1 MRKLQ
6 KMKKSVAIGLTS
18 LLTVS
23 NFAYAAP
30 IEASSEI
37 LGQATAAVN
46 GEESISLIDSQ
57 QPFEDNEKVRV
68 IVELDQQAAIEFA
81 TENGVQ
87 YSDLSESTQAAL
99 EEKATNAQEEV
110 KQDIAENNID
120 MSYEYN
126 FTTVFNGFSGEVQYG
141 DILEIESLP
150 NVKGVYLANEYE
162 RPVTEP
168 NMATSHEFIQSY
180 QAWLDGKYKGEGMV
194 VAIIDS
200 GVDHTHRDMVVS
212 PNTAIDLSKAEV
224 DTLKAEQGLLGKH
237 FTDKVPY
244 GYNYFDHTT
253 EVRDLVPGGSNHGMH
268 VAGTVAANGDT
279 DNGGIK
285 GVAPEAQLLAMKV
298 FSNDPGYAST
308 FSDIYLVAI
317 DESIKLG
324 ADVLNMSLGSVASFY
339 SPEDPANLA
348 ITRAVDNGVVASVS
362 AGNSRHIGRG
372 YKTPYAENPDIG
384 VVGSPGLSYDSIQV
398 AASGNKQTWY
408 NYTLSLGGT
417 VINDPDKPYGYG
429 SDNWIEK
436 LGNKEYDLVSLIG
449 KPGAPADYT
458 GLDVAGKVVAVTRGG
473 TPGPFIDKAAE
484 AAKQGAA
491 AIIVQDAG
499 AAGAVF
505 YYDLGGFAVPIIFI
519 SKPAGDQLH
528 AAFTAGK
535 TKLSYTMTGHIPAP
549 QAGRPTEFSSWGT
562 TPSLDIKP
570 EIMAPGGNI
579 LSTLNN
585 NQYGLMSGT
594 SMAAPHV
601 AGGSALVMQYIK
613 GHAKYKD
620 LSLKEQAHLAK
631 ILLMNTAE
639 QSVGTNG
646 IVYSPRLQGA
656 GMMQIADATKTP
668 VRVVNPDT
676 NEAKVELRDFTSKVV
691 NFTLKAINDS
701 SSKAVTYKV
710 DVDVL
715 TDIIQKTAAGDANW
729 SAAVTPTADNPHLR
743 GAGKLINV
751 DVQAP
756 ATVTVPAG
764 GTVNIPVSIDLTNA
778 KIPGLNAAGDS
789 IEIDLKEDIFVEGF
803 VRLTDVANVE
813 ADLVVPYVGFYG
825 DWDRPSILDS
835 FRYIDTKRAYF
846 NEATGSLPH
855 AGFVDN
861 RGTYIGFDPVN
872 GYANALS
879 KFSISP
885 NGDGMFDSI
894 NAVLTYIR
902 GAEDVQYNILD
913 ENGNKLRT
921 IRSEAYQRK
930 HYFASNQ
937 TAASRY
943 TYSATR
949 TWDGKVNGQLVPDG
963 KYFYEIKARVDL
975 NHREADWQSKKIPLM
990 VDTKAPSVTASYDIA
1005 TKQLTWTATDGEG
1018 IGIQHF
1024 QVLVNGVSVLPA
1036 NQLILPAARTWD
1048 LTTVNPP
1055 AGSKVEV
1062 VAYDFANNISTTAA
1076 SKTTTSTEKNVPVI
1090 TLESPGNGSIY
1101 NQNVVTV
1108 RGYVKDES
1116 PIASIFVNGTSV
1128 AFNRVMEANEERYR
1142 FSTDLTL
1149 AEGVHDLIIKAT
1161 DIVGNEVQISRR
1173 PVFVDTTAATL
1184 TVTAP
1189 QYVESTVEKTNLE
1202 ISVSDNNDQIR
1213 VYLNDDEVL
1222 SNSGPASWVE
1232 PTPYSKSFTSEVT
1245 LKEGNNTFTVRA
1257 VDLAGFVTTKT
1268 VNVYKLKAGE
1278 TPVIAEIQD
1287 TTVAPNNYVSYK
1299 KATEINATSNEE
1311 ITWNV
1316 KVVSPSGKESVLP
1329 ASTGTSYNATFKP
1342 GQYDENG
1349 VYTVVF
1355 SGVNALNVNV
1365 ASKEATFTVHN
1376 YPIVVEEVAVT
1387 DQLGNAKSTFT
1398 QTGTAN
1404 IQATI
1409 KNFGS
1414 DVERPMLIIQVKDS
1428 NNRVVEK
1435 SFLNLTKLNPEDSNG
1450 LGMQVQL
1457 DKLAKGTYS
1466 VDVFVWTGWD
1476 MAPLAEAKKSA
1487 VTFTVN

>member
-6 KMKKSVAIGLTS
+6 KMKKSVVIGLTS

-37 LGQATAAVN
+37 LGQATTAVN
-46 GEESISLIDSQ
+46 GEESISVIDSQ
-57 QPFEDNEKVRV
+57 QFEDNEKVRV

-81 TENGVQ
+81 TEKGVQ
-87 YSDLSESTQAAL
+87 YSDLSETTQATL
-99 EEKATNAQEEV
+99 EEKATNAQEVV

-141 DILEIESLP
+141 DISEIESLP
-150 NVKGVYLANEYE
+150 NVKDVYLANEYE

-244 GYNYFDHTT
+244 GYNYFDHST

-362 AGNSRHIGRG
+362 AGNSRHLGRG
-372 YKTPYAENPDIG
+372 YKTPFAENPDIG
-384 VVGSPGLSYDSIQV
+384 VVGAPGLSYDSIQV
-398 AASGNKQTWY
+398 AASGNMQTWY
-408 NYTLSLGGT
+408 NYNLSLNGT
-417 VINDPDKPYGYG
+417 AVQGNDGHFGYS
-429 SDNWIEK
+429 SDNWVEK
-436 LGNKEYDLVSLIG
+436 LPNPEYDIVSLIG
-449 KPGAPADYT
+449 KAGAAADYVGLNVT
-458 GLDVAGKVVAVTRGG
+458 GKIVAVTRGG

-491 AIIVQDAG
+491 GIIVQDAG
-499 AAGAVF
+499 AAGAIL
-505 YYDLGGFAVPIIFI
+505 YRDLGGFAIPIIFI
-519 SKPAGDQLH
+519 TKPAGDHLH
-528 AAFTAGK
+528 SLYTAGN
-535 TKLSYTMTGHIPAP
+535 TKLTFNMESHIPAP

-562 TPSLDIKP
+562 TPTLDIKP

-613 GHAKYKD
+613 EHAIYKNW
-620 LSLKEQAHLAK
+620 SLKDQAHLAK
-631 ILLMNTAE
+631 VLLMNTAE
-639 QSVGTNG
+639 QTIGTNG
-646 IVYSPRLQGA
+646 QPFSPRLQGA
-656 GMMQIADATKTP
+656 GMMQIADATLTP
-668 VRVVNPDT
+668 VRVVNPTT

-691 NFTLKAINDS
+691 EFKVKAINDS
-701 SSKAVTYKV
+701 SRKAITYNV
-710 DVDVL
+710 NVDVL
-715 TDIIQKTAAGDANW
+715 TDAIQKSTTVDTNW
-729 SAAVTPTADNPHLR
+729 TAAVTPTADNPHLR
-743 GAGKLINV
+743 GSEPLKNV
-751 DVQAP
+751 VVTAP

-764 GTVNIPVSIDLTNA
+764 GTVDIPVKIDLTNA
-778 KIPGLNAAGDS
+778 KIPGYLADGKTPTVL
-789 IEIDLKEDIFVEGF
+789 DLKEDIFVEGF
-803 VRLTDVANVE
+803 VRLTDSTNVE
-813 ADLVVPYVGFYG
+813 PDLVVPYVGFYG
-825 DWDRPSILDS
+825 DWDRPSIIDGMRNLDS
-835 FRYIDTKRAYF
+835 KAYF
-846 NEATGSLPH
+846 TLAAGSQPQ
-855 AGFVDN
+855 AGVVDN

-872 GYANALS
+872 GYTNAVS
-879 KFSISP
+879 KFSLSP
-885 NGDGMFDSI
+885 NGDGMFDTIVPILSF
-894 NAVLTYIR
+894 LR
-902 GAEDVQYNILD
+902 GAEDVQYNVLD
-913 ENGNKLRT
+913 ADKNKIRT
-921 IRSEAYQRK
+921 IRTETYQRK
-930 HYFASNQ
+930 HYYSTTTTQ
-937 TAASRY
+937 Y
-943 TYSATR
+943 TYSTAR
-949 TWDGKVNGQLVPDG
+949 AWDGKVNGELVPDG
-963 KYFYEIKARVDL
+963 NYFYEVKARVDM
-975 NHREADWQSKKIPLM
+975 NHREADWQSKLIPFK
-990 VDTKAPSVTASYDIA
+990 VDTKAPVVTAAYDVA
-1005 TKQLTWTATDGEG
+1005 ANKLTWTATDGDG
-1018 IGIQHF
+1018 VGIQHF
-1024 QVLVNGVSVLPA
+1024 LVKVDGVSVLPA
-1036 NQLILPAARTWD
+1036 GQLYLPTSRSLD
-1048 LTTVNPP
+1048 LTAP
-1055 AGSKVEV
+1055 AGAKVEV
-1062 VAYDFANNISTTAA
+1062 VAYDFANNISTTQA
-1076 SKTTTSTEKNVPVI
+1076 SLTTTSTEKNVPVI
-1090 TLESPGNGSIY
+1090 TLESPTNGSIY
-1101 NQNVVTV
+1101 NKNVVTV
-1108 RGYVKDES
+1108 RGFVKDES

-1128 AFNRVMEANEERYR
+1128 AFNRVMENNEERYR
-1142 FSTDLTL
+1142 FTTDLTL
-1149 AEGVHDLIIKAT
+1149 AEGVHDLIIKAV

-1184 TVTAP
+1184 TVSAP
-1189 QYVESTVEKTNLE
+1189 QTVENTVEKTNLE

-1213 VYLNDDEVL
+1213 VYLNDNEVL
-1222 SNSGPASWVE
+1222 SNAGPASWVQ

-1278 TPVIAEIQD
+1278 TLVIAEIQA

-1299 KATEINATSNEE
+1299 KATEINATSNEA

-1329 ASTGTSYNATFKP
+1329 ASNGTSYNATFKP

-1349 VYTVVF
+1349 LYTVVF
-1355 SGVNALNVNV
+1355 SGVNSLGVNV

-1414 DVERPMLIIQVKDS
+1414 DVEKPMLIIQVKDS